1 MKLALVQGETAWA
14 DRDANFARLSPLV
27 DRAATDGARLVL
39 LPEMFST
46 GFIVDRDD
54 IGEPEGGPSSRFL
67 AELSV
72 RHQIWVGGSCPE
84 VTNDDPRPFNSFVL
98 AGPLGEMH
106 RYRKIHR
113 FAYGGENRHFRPG
126 DRPVTVRIDDISV
139 SMFVCYD
146 LRFAD
151 EFWHLAPDT
160 DLYLVPA
167 NWPASRREHWLALLK
182 ARAIENQAFV
192 AGCNR
197 TGSGGGLDY
206 GGESRIFDPLGV
218 ELAEADGSETIIT
231 AEISRDRVREVREQ
245 FPFLRDR
252 R

>member
-1 MKLALVQGETAWA
+1 
-14 DRDANFARLSPLV
+14 
-27 DRAATDGARLVL
+27 
-39 LPEMFST
+39 
-46 GFIVDRDD
+46 
-54 IGEPEGGPSSRFL
+54 
-67 AELSV
+67 
-72 RHQIWVGGSCPE
+72 
-84 VTNDDPRPFNSFVL
+84 
-98 AGPLGEMH
+98 
-106 RYRKIHR
+106 
-113 FAYGGENRHFRPG
+113 
-126 DRPVTVRIDDISV
+126 V

-151 EFWHLAPDT
+151 EFWRLAPDT

-197 TGSGGGLDY
+197 VGTGGGLDY
-206 GGESRIFDPLGV
+206 SGDSRIFDPLGATV
-218 ELAEADGSETIIT
+218 AEADGSETIIT
-231 AEISRDRVREVREQ
+231 AEITRDRVREVREQ